1 MLDRSL
7 NPEQARPDQMIST
20 SLAICSALIIA
31 IYLCGPTSGS
41 HINPAMTVCKLLTGS
56 TNLVKVLLYSVAQF
70 IGALCATGTLCA
82 LCPSDW
88 ILGQGHLDGTGHPN
102 WLLELNP
109 KSTFTQGL
117 FVEILATM
125 LLGLVFLLVTD
136 PIAGKQFA
144 GVAPIIVG
152 LVVSGLFLSISPLT
166 KCCMNP
172 AIALAQ
178 AMIMSHYD
186 ISLLVYTLGP
196 FLGAVAAAL
205 VYSTLLVHGIRQK
218 DEYEDL
224 RLVLNYRKADSKYDG

>member
-1 MLDRSL
+1 MFF
-7 NPEQARPDQMIST
+7 Q
-20 SLAICSALIIA
+20 
-31 IYLCGPTSGS
+31 
-41 HINPAMTVCKLLTGS
+41 
-56 TNLVKVLLYSVAQF
+56 
-70 IGALCATGTLCA
+70 
-82 LCPSDW
+82 
-88 ILGQGHLDGTGHPN
+88 
-102 WLLELNP
+102 
-109 KSTFTQGL
+109 
-117 FVEILATM
+117 
-125 LLGLVFLLVTD
+125 
-136 PIAGKQFA
+136 